1 MVQIVGYRECSKEDG
16 SKFYLLELQ
25 GGIEMVVSKTTGQ
38 FYATAKKA
46 MITSTFDEV
55 TCKALIGTQMKGSIV
70 KQEVAPYEYIIKE
83 TGEEIILTHKWVY
96 TPDEAPNVKKLFKA
110 DHSVFSQNGVN
121 KLEEE
126 LV

>member
-1 MVQIVGYRECSKEDG
+1 MVQIVGCRECSKEDG

-70 KQEVAPYEYIIKE
+70 KQEVAPYEYVIKE